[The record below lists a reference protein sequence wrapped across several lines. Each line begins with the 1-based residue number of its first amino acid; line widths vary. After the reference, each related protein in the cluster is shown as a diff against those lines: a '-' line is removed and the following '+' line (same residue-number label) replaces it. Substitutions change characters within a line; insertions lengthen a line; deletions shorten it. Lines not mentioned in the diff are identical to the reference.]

1 MTGRATPRLHLLLS
15 TARQSA
21 AARVSREARETG
33 LTESAAGVLFH
44 LARHDRA
51 TAGELAGA
59 LHAGPAGMSGLLD
72 RLVRRGLVTRR
83 KNPDDGRSV
92 IVELTADGA
101 ALLPQMRA
109 VLADLNSELTAGF
122 TDEEIAV
129 VARWLRHVAALDRD

>member
-1 MTGRATPRLHLLLS
+1 
-15 TARQSA
+15 
-21 AARVSREARETG
+21 
-33 LTESAAGVLFH
+33 
-44 LARHDRA
+44 
-51 TAGELAGA
+51 
-59 LHAGPAGMSGLLD
+59 MSGLLD

>member
-21 AARVSREARETG
+21 AARVAREARDTG

-44 LARHDRA
+44 LARHGRS
-51 TAGELAGA
+51 TAGELASA
-59 LHAGPAGMSGLLD
+59 LRAGPAGMSGLLD
-72 RLVRRGLVTRR
+72 RLVRRGLVTRH

-92 IVELTADGA
+92 IVELTADGQ

-122 TDEEIAV
+122 TAEEIAV